1 MLEKKQVVNAINRT
15 EPVLLLFFLVFT
27 AIIFFT
33 VFFLQRNVK
42 IIELNTQEIMGERGS
57 IAPLTHLKL
66 RCYFVTR
73 LYFFQMF
80 QILRVE
86 EDDVHLGHEEAEE
99 VDRRAQDHAHAET
112 RDLNL
117 K

>member
-42 IIELNTQEIMGERGS
+42 IIELNTQEINTYVLNL
-57 IAPLTHLKL
+57 PLQMRLYDLFPSL
-66 RCYFVTR
+66 RKQLVYILNSEEFVTLVR
-73 LYFFQMF
+73 
-80 QILRVE
+80 
-86 EDDVHLGHEEAEE
+86 
-99 VDRRAQDHAHAET
+99 
-112 RDLNL
+112 
-117 K
+117 